1 MSIAEHIKE
10 HAILDV
16 KKPSQRPLVSVRPA
30 DLLAVERGGRMYAV
44 AAGDIAAGYTTE
56 LTYGSFSWDM
66 ATSSP
71 AAVVGGPTAPQVT
84 TMHKK
89 MRRCIVN
96 DAGERQ
102 YYLHPTD
109 SSKKEDGT
117 PATLDGTHGQVMV
130 EVPKFYSC
138 VSLSGSILKFEA
150 SEYPR
155 PGLTLD
161 PAFVK
166 DGMEVDYR
174 YYGAYD
180 ACFLDA
186 TDGLHKSGLN
196 LDNASSLFDL
206 NADKLASVAGAY
218 PLAGAT
224 RANFRKL
231 AANRGAFWH
240 QLDFSLFVAVRLL
253 YLIEY
258 QTFYSQNI
266 LGAGNT
272 NGGYLASS
280 ALQSDSP
287 HTIAGA
293 SNALGN
299 GSTNTTTG
307 AGVNVKPGTS
317 FMSYRGIE
325 NFFGNCWN
333 FLDGINVNIGV
344 AGTVYWTNDR
354 RKFADDT
361 SVGMQLISSTAPT
374 TSGYIS
380 AISPSAFL
388 IASSVVGGSSSTFLT
403 DNWYGSTALNRVVLG
418 GGNAANAA
426 AAGVC
431 AVGANAGSAYADRYI
446 GGRLA
451 G

>member
-44 AAGDIAAGYTTE
+44 AAGDIAAGYSTD
-56 LTYGSFSWDM
+56 LTYGSFSWDT
-66 ATSSP
+66 ATASP
-71 AAVVGGPTAPQVT
+71 AAVAGGPTAPVVT
-84 TMHKK
+84 TLHKR
-89 MRRCIVN
+89 MRRCVVN
-96 DAGERQ
+96 DAGVRQ
-102 YYLHPTD
+102 YYLRATD
-109 SSKKEDGT
+109 STKKEDGT
-117 PATLDGTHGQVMV
+117 PANLDGTDGQVMV
-130 EVPKFYSC
+130 EVPKFYSAAT
-138 VSLSGSILKFEA
+138 LTGTILKFEV

-166 DGMEVDYR
+166 DGVEVDYR

-196 LDNASSLFDL
+196 LDSASALIDL

-218 PLAGAT
+218 PLVGVT
-224 RANFRKL
+224 RASFRKL

-240 QLDFSLFVAVRLL
+240 QLDFSLFAAVRLL
-253 YLIEY
+253 YLVEY
-258 QTFYSQNI
+258 QTFYAQAV

-272 NGGYLASS
+272 NSSYLASS
-280 ALQSDSP
+280 SLQTDSP

-293 SNALGN
+293 SNSLGN
-299 GSTNTTTG
+299 TSTNTTTG
-307 AGVNVKPGTS
+307 AGTDAKPGTS

-325 NFFGNCWN
+325 NFFGNCWS

-344 AGTVYWTNDR
+344 VGTVYWTNDR

-374 TSGYIS
+374 AGGYIS
-380 AISPSAFL
+380 ATSPSAFL

-403 DNWYGSTALNRVVLG
+403 DIWYGSTTLNRVVLG
-418 GGNAANAA
+418 GGGAHYAV

-431 AVGANAGSAYADRYI
+431 AVFASFGSTYALRDV

>member
-10 HAILDV
+10 HAILGV
-16 KKPSQRPLVSVRPA
+16 KKPSQYPLTSVRPA

-56 LTYGSFSWDM
+56 LTYGSFSWNM

-102 YYLHPTD
+102 YYLHATD
-109 SSKKEDGT
+109 STKKEDGT
-117 PATLDGTHGQVMV
+117 PANLDGTDGQVMV
-130 EVPKFYSC
+130 EVPKFYSAAT
-138 VSLSGSILKFEA
+138 LTGTILKFEA

-206 NADKLASVAGAY
+206 DADKLASVAGAY
-218 PLAGAT
+218 PLVGAT

-231 AANRGAFWH
+231 AANRGAFWR

-272 NGGYLASS
+272 NGSYLASS

-418 GGNAANAA
+418 GGGAVTAA

-431 AVGANAGSAYADRYI
+431 AVDTLYGSAVAGRGL